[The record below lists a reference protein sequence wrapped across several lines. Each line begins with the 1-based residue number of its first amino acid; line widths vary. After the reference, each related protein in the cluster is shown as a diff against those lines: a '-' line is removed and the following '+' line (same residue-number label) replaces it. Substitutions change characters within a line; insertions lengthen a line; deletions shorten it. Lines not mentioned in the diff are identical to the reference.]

1 MDILKEVSDGSLDD
15 VIFPDNLSSV
25 YQFEIKE
32 ECNDEIDIEEN
43 EANENNL
50 DAKNISEFLSWNKN
64 WETQIVERIFSENI
78 DIKEENIDLD
88 EDKQGTL

>member
-1 MDILKEVSDGSLDD
+1 MDTLRLISDGSLDD

-25 YQFEIKE
+25 HQFEIKE
-32 ECNDEIDIEEN
+32 ECNDDIDIEEN
-43 EANENNL
+43 DAYENNL
-50 DAKNISEFLSWNKN
+50 DAKNISEFLSWNN
-64 WETQIVERIFSENI
+64 NGETQEVERIFSENI